1 MSKILDDKSIL
12 EIMCNDADSEVE
24 FDSDDDMEEPVFS
37 ELTPLD
43 RSKKKSLLFIYE
55 ANTYFACETILFG
68 STRYSS

>member
-1 MSKILDDKSIL
+1 MSKILDDDKSIL

-43 RSKKKSLLFIYE
+43 P
-55 ANTYFACETILFG
+55 
-68 STRYSS
+68 

>member
-43 RSKKKSLLFIYE
+43 RSV
-55 ANTYFACETILFG
+55 NNVP
-68 STRYSS
+68 SSVADRVKNVFV